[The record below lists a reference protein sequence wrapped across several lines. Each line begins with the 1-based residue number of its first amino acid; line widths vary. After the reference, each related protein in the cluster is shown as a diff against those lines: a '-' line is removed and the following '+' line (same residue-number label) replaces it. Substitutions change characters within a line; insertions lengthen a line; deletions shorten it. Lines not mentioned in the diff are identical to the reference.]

1 MPSHQSK
8 LMPLSKGGVPWGPTW
23 NPGPGEAELGR
34 PNPKNPGLGEKVLG
48 SGSGARPRGPL
59 SPRRGLASVQ
69 EAGGSA
75 HPGTG
80 RGAQPGPGQRWGG
93 GGRGGWGGGYYPEAE
108 GSNYITN
115 KPWAQA
121 VN

>member
-1 MPSHQSK
+1 MPSQSK
-8 LMPLSKGGVPWGPTW
+8 LLKPLSKGGVPWGPTW

-34 PNPKNPGLGEKVLG
+34 PNPKNPGLGEKVPG
-48 SGSGARPRGPL
+48 SGSTVRPWGPL

-80 RGAQPGPGQRWGG
+80 RGAQPGPRAEMRGVGG
-93 GGRGGWGGGYYPEAE
+93 GAGGEGGIIPKLRAA
-108 GSNYITN
+108 IT
-115 KPWAQA
+115 
-121 VN
+121 